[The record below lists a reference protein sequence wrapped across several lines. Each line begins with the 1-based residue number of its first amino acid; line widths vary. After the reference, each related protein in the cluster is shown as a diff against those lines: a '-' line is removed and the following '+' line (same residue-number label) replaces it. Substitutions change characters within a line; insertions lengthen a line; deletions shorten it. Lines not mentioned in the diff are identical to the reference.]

1 MRAHHHRT
9 RDIRPVLDTTVAMGT
24 GDEHGILQRGGI
36 SATPYPAA
44 LAESSGNST
53 HPARVMSGILFTL
66 AISPLPDY
74 HSHMAT
80 TAKQTLGQRIGGKIR
95 THREAKGWS
104 QSDLA
109 SKIGRLQSQISEWEN
124 GVNEPQLSTLIAIA
138 SALKVDVGQLLAR

>member
-1 MRAHHHRT
+1 M
-9 RDIRPVLDTTVAMGT
+9 
-24 GDEHGILQRGGI
+24 
-36 SATPYPAA
+36 
-44 LAESSGNST
+44 
-53 HPARVMSGILFTL
+53 
-66 AISPLPDY
+66 AI
-74 HSHMAT
+74 